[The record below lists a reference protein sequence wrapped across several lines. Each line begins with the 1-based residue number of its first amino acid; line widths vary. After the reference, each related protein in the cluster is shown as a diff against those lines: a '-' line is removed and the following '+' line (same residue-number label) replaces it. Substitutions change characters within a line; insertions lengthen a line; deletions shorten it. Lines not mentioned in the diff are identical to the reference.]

1 MIHVDEIRAVV
12 LSTVKIEFRIWNLEL
27 IRAHKTILDISNSM
41 VALSL
46 LIAIVLVYFIS
57 LNDDG
62 FAYQRSAEGV
72 VLYVQVKSHTFLPN
86 NTINDLFI
94 VYHRLFIIFLPYAH
108 TILLC
113 FPTPPSY
120 SS

>member
-1 MIHVDEIRAVV
+1 
-12 LSTVKIEFRIWNLEL
+12 
-27 IRAHKTILDISNSM
+27 M

-86 NTINDLFI
+86 NIINNLFI
-94 VYHRLFIIFLPYAH
+94 VYHLLYFIFLSYAH
-108 TILLC
+108 TQLPHRIHHSLNIPLLRHA
-113 FPTPPSY
+113 SALY
-120 SS
+120 SVLTLFLCVA